1 MELAV
6 LIAAVVGI
14 VLFAISYLKFAYE
27 GFRYH
32 VITGF
37 LALIP
42 VLNLIA
48 LPTLWDRTY
57 RMLIVGIIGLAIAA
71 GSWFLGADKT
81 FWSYWN
87 RSHKQVVASP
97 VISPGSNSNR
107 AAPTAGTAPVS
118 AATQANDN
126 TYSSLLPSK
135 ALYRLDFETA
145 SPDQIK
151 AFVGRIVRITNSEH
165 EVTVGRIQSVTPAS
179 VFIERAGST
188 QIAYEMVLSNI
199 KTVEVMVKREA
210 R

>member
-14 VLFAISYLKFAYE
+14 VLFALSYLKFAYE

-42 VLNLIA
+42 VINLIA

-57 RMLIVGIIGLAIAA
+57 RMLIVGIVGLAIAA
-71 GSWFLGADKT
+71 GAWFAGADNT
-81 FWSYWN
+81 FWGYWN
-87 RSHKQVVASP
+87 RSHKQAASP
-97 VISPGSNSNR
+97 ALSAGNNANN
-107 AAPTAGTAPVS
+107 AAPNAGTAS
-118 AATQANDN
+118 GTSNTQADDN

-179 VFIERAGST
+179 VFIERTGSA

>member
-48 LPTLWDRTY
+48 LPTLWDRTF

-87 RSHKQVVASP
+87 RSNQQVASP
-97 VISPGSNSNR
+97 VINPGSATNR
-107 AAPTAGTAPVS
+107 TAPATGTAPAS
-118 AATQANDN
+118 AATQENDN

-135 ALYRLDFETA
+135 ALYRLDFEAA

-151 AFVGRIVRITNSEH
+151 AFVGRIVRITNSDH
-165 EVTVGRIQSVTPAS
+165 EVTIGRIQSVTSAS
-179 VFIERAGST
+179 VFIERAGSA

>member
-1 MELAV
+1 MTDTDIEAAEKKRKLKKTIFALGLGGV
-6 LIAAVVGI
+6 AGFVGASLVMKLFDSGAFPDLGRSVEIAAVVGI

-87 RSHKQVVASP
+87 RSHKQVVASR

-107 AAPTAGTAPVS
+107 AAPTAGTAPH
-118 AATQANDN
+118 
-126 TYSSLLPSK
+126 K
-135 ALYRLDFETA
+135 
-145 SPDQIK
+145 
-151 AFVGRIVRITNSEH
+151 
-165 EVTVGRIQSVTPAS
+165 
-179 VFIERAGST
+179 
-188 QIAYEMVLSNI
+188 
-199 KTVEVMVKREA
+199 
-210 R
+210 

>member
-14 VLFAISYLKFAYE
+14 VLFALSYLKFAYE

-42 VLNLIA
+42 VINLIA

-71 GSWFLGADKT
+71 GAWFAGADQT
-81 FWSYWN
+81 FWGYWN
-87 RSHKQVVASP
+87 RSHKQVASP
-97 VISPGSNSNR
+97 ALSSGSNNNG
-107 AAPTAGTAPVS
+107 AAPTAGTAS
-118 AATQANDN
+118 GTSNTQADNN

-145 SPDQIK
+145 APDQIK

-165 EVTVGRIQSVTPAS
+165 EVTIGRIQSVTPAS
-179 VFIERAGST
+179 VFIERTGSAH
-188 QIAYEMVLSNI
+188 IAYEMVLSNI